1 MPFLCRR
8 PKVLVCVAPHLI
20 VDFLPVHR
28 WQYCRPDFEV
38 VLPEIWN
45 LDLGVG
51 TSRFGISELLV
62 VRRGLL
68 ATRIL
73 DVVFFLGCNMVSHVD
88 GEAYD
93 ARIICIHGADC
104 DQSGFEIVCAT

>member
-1 MPFLCRR
+1 M
-8 PKVLVCVAPHLI
+8 VCVAPHLI
-20 VDFLPVHR
+20 VDILPVHR
-28 WQYCRPDFEV
+28 WQRCRSDFEV

-51 TSRFGISELLV
+51 TSRFGISVLLV

-73 DVVFFLGCNMVSHVD
+73 DVVFFLGCSMVSRVH
-88 GEAYD
+88 G
-93 ARIICIHGADC
+93 GADNAK
-104 DQSGFEIVCAT
+104 SRSL